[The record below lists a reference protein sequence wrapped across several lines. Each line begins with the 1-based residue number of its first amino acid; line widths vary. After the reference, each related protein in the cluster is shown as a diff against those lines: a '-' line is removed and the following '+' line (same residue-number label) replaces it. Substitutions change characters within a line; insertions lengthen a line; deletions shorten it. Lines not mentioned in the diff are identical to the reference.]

1 MISDVTVLC
10 MHGFCIAFS
19 RLMMTQCGTA
29 LACGHTHMLL
39 HSNAYARTYMHM
51 HTNTHTQA
59 YRCRQVG
66 RVSQEGCFEGGQSGG
81 WLVLGVAGSGG
92 WI

>member
-10 MHGFCIAFS
+10 MHGFCIALS
-19 RLMMTQCGTA
+19 RLMMMQCGTA
-29 LACGHTHMLL
+29 LACGRARMLL
-39 HSNAYARTYMHM
+39 RTHAHPCTYMHM

-59 YRCRQVG
+59 YRCRRVG
-66 RVSQEGCFEGGQSGG
+66 WVRQEGCFEGGHLGG